1 LGYGFISISERN
13 TGYHRISLLIS
24 SGIPKQYLKRV
35 PYFPVSYCEN
45 MVIDEHKYQKH
56 TIRIIVL
63 LISIKLNF
71 AIGSNPLC
79 SAKKNTKNIHD
90 SNSEEDNFDCLIID
104 LRVPIFISLC
114 FGTGTVIVVVPT
126 FFCITI

>member
-1 LGYGFISISERN
+1 
-13 TGYHRISLLIS
+13 
-24 SGIPKQYLKRV
+24 
-35 PYFPVSYCEN
+35 

-79 SAKKNTKNIHD
+79 SAKKYIKNIHD